1 MKKIDVPLPEPS
13 GYLHGDITACGKRAE
28 ARIGSRLTNGIP
40 SEIIPVQC
48 IQYLRGKHL
57 AFGNMSKSYKGRPQQ
72 RGRAGLWRHQPV

>member
-13 GYLHGDITACGKRAE
+13 GCLHGDITACGKRAE

-48 IQYLRGKHL
+48 IQYLTRQTFSVWQH
-57 AFGNMSKSYKGRPQQ
+57 
-72 RGRAGLWRHQPV
+72 VEII